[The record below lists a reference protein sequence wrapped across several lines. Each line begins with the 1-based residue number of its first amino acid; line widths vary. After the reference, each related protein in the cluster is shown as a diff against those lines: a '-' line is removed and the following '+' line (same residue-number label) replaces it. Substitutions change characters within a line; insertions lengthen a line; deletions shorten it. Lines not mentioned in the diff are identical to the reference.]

1 MTSTTKISM
10 RRFDTSSISKLNGEN
25 YTVWRIRLVCFF
37 KTHQLMEIVDG
48 TQIRPAAS
56 GPDQENWDEG
66 NNEALTVMLF
76 TMTDEQVEGVFGCKT
91 APEMWDKLSSI
102 YQSTSGEN
110 KQALWQKFY
119 LIMADEK
126 SPVKTMIQIQNI
138 ASQLRSLGIVIDD
151 VAEVARVISSLAGDK
166 YRQFREAW
174 RSVDISKQST
184 GLLLSR
190 LKTLELEDEESDK
203 SKANQSYFED
213 ESERAFSVKKPFSNC
228 AIGSTQNVWINDSG
242 ADRHYCGRLDW
253 FYEYEKY
260 SQPISVSL
268 ADNSYMSVK
277 GTGKVRV
284 NALVN
289 KKWKEIEIHNVKY
302 VPGGANLLS
311 ENVLLD
317 KGFEVKKK
325 GNDTIVYYRNGKR
338 DIEAE
343 RRDGLQVMKFKPI
356 INREMICMMAH
367 HNSEFLNKTAD
378 TKDVYGP
385 EAMKSTKFKVDE
397 CMKFNSEIVVEKTVI
412 FGTGELTKISEI
424 EDLNCFVVTN
434 ETPSFCKPV
443 MNVKDEIIATNITEN
458 NVKIP
463 RYKNGKDYQS
473 QRLISF
479 APEKENM
486 FWLNEL
492 HTSHRALKY
501 AINTDILHR
510 PHRTKS
516 TEEAPP
522 EQTVIRVT
530 RRDDI
535 KKSNHRNPGKNKKKK
550 TSARVLIPKNYYKF
564 NAPWSEEFEKLKLFC
579 SIRILALI
587 TFHGREVIFQREKR
601 THFRQSNYVL
611 KKHNISEYQPR
622 LILMQTCMQFKG
634 SERAT
639 YEFALIVLLLCMHSN
654 ASEGIS
660 QYLKRRKSVSIIYGI
675 GLFKLIK
682 LKSFV
687 QKCELKRENLLWS
700 FIILVLVL
708 SSYEYVEEQ
717 QQFKEQP
724 TLLWS
729 LVMERPGE

>member
-1 MTSTTKISM
+1 
-10 RRFDTSSISKLNGEN
+10 
-25 YTVWRIRLVCFF
+25 
-37 KTHQLMEIVDG
+37 
-48 TQIRPAAS
+48 
-56 GPDQENWDEG
+56 
-66 NNEALTVMLF
+66 
-76 TMTDEQVEGVFGCKT
+76 
-91 APEMWDKLSSI
+91 
-102 YQSTSGEN
+102 
-110 KQALWQKFY
+110 
-119 LIMADEK
+119 
-126 SPVKTMIQIQNI
+126 
-138 ASQLRSLGIVIDD
+138 
-151 VAEVARVISSLAGDK
+151 
-166 YRQFREAW
+166 
-174 RSVDISKQST
+174 
-184 GLLLSR
+184 
-190 LKTLELEDEESDK
+190 
-203 SKANQSYFED
+203 
-213 ESERAFSVKKPFSNC
+213 
-228 AIGSTQNVWINDSG
+228 
-242 ADRHYCGRLDW
+242 
-253 FYEYEKY
+253 
-260 SQPISVSL
+260 
-268 ADNSYMSVK
+268 
-277 GTGKVRV
+277 
-284 NALVN
+284 
-289 KKWKEIEIHNVKY
+289 
-302 VPGGANLLS
+302 
-311 ENVLLD
+311 
-317 KGFEVKKK
+317 
-325 GNDTIVYYRNGKR
+325 
-338 DIEAE
+338 
-343 RRDGLQVMKFKPI
+343 
-356 INREMICMMAH
+356 
-367 HNSEFLNKTAD
+367 
-378 TKDVYGP
+378 
-385 EAMKSTKFKVDE
+385 
-397 CMKFNSEIVVEKTVI
+397 
-412 FGTGELTKISEI
+412 
-424 EDLNCFVVTN
+424 
-434 ETPSFCKPV
+434 

-522 EQTVIRVT
+522 EQTVKPVT

-579 SIRILALI
+579 SIRILTLI
-587 TFHGREVIFQREKR
+587 TFHGREVIFRREKR

-687 QKCELKRENLLWS
+687 QKCEVKRENLLWS

-708 SSYEYVEEQ
+708 SSNEYVEEQ

>member
-1 MTSTTKISM
+1 
-10 RRFDTSSISKLNGEN
+10 
-25 YTVWRIRLVCFF
+25 
-37 KTHQLMEIVDG
+37 
-48 TQIRPAAS
+48 
-56 GPDQENWDEG
+56 
-66 NNEALTVMLF
+66 
-76 TMTDEQVEGVFGCKT
+76 MTDEQVETVFGCKT

-184 GLLLSR
+184 
-190 LKTLELEDEESDK
+190 
-203 SKANQSYFED
+203 
-213 ESERAFSVKKPFSNC
+213 
-228 AIGSTQNVWINDSG
+228 
-242 ADRHYCGRLDW
+242 
-253 FYEYEKY
+253 
-260 SQPISVSL
+260 
-268 ADNSYMSVK
+268 
-277 GTGKVRV
+277 
-284 NALVN
+284 
-289 KKWKEIEIHNVKY
+289 
-302 VPGGANLLS
+302 
-311 ENVLLD
+311 
-317 KGFEVKKK
+317 
-325 GNDTIVYYRNGKR
+325 
-338 DIEAE
+338 
-343 RRDGLQVMKFKPI
+343 
-356 INREMICMMAH
+356 
-367 HNSEFLNKTAD
+367 
-378 TKDVYGP
+378 
-385 EAMKSTKFKVDE
+385 KFKVDE
-397 CMKFNSEIVVEKTVI
+397 CMKLNSDIVVEKTVI

-522 EQTVIRVT
+522 EQAVIPVT
-530 RRDDI
+530 RRDDT
-535 KKSNHRNPGKNKKKK
+535 KKSNQRNPGKNKKKR
-550 TSARVLIPKNYYKF
+550 TNARVLIPKNYCKF
-564 NAPWSEEFEKLKLFC
+564 NAPWSEEFEMLKLFF
-579 SIRILALI
+579 SIRILVLI
-587 TFHGREVIFQREKR
+587 RFHGREVFFRREKG
-601 THFRQSNYVL
+601 THFRKSNYVL

-622 LILMQTCMQFKG
+622 LVLMQICMQFKG

-639 YEFALIVLLLCMHSN
+639 YEFALIVLLLYMHSN

-660 QYLKRRKSVSIIYGI
+660 QYLKRRKICEHYLWDWPIQI
-675 GLFKLIK
+675 GKTEKFCPK
-682 LKSFV
+682 
-687 QKCELKRENLLWS
+687 
-700 FIILVLVL
+700 
-708 SSYEYVEEQ
+708 
-717 QQFKEQP
+717 
-724 TLLWS
+724 
-729 LVMERPGE
+729 M